1 LQIAV
6 LASGSSGNAILVSA
20 GGTSVLVDA
29 GISARRLAT
38 AAGDAGVDADSLE
51 AVLVT
56 HEHTDHVSGL
66 GAVARRFRLP
76 VCATPGTH
84 RALGPRLSGH
94 DLRVFIESGREF
106 RLGALAVRA
115 FATSHDCAESVGFSI
130 TDGRHRVAIAT
141 DLGVVGRAVRKHLLD
156 ADCVVLEFNHDERML
171 IDGPYPWPLKRR
183 ILSNVGHLS
192 NEAAAAELA
201 ALSEAPVSQLV
212 LAHLSEENNAPGLAL
227 AAAAEALAR
236 AGRGD
241 VDVRVASQRTVLGP
255 MDVGTKSGCRT
266 ETRQEGA
273 VTPCTR

>member
-212 LAHLSEENNAPGLAL
+212 LAHLSEENNAPGLAV

-255 MDVGTKSGCRT
+255 MDVGTKSSCRT